1 MKGGRSQR
9 QLARLKAW
17 PTAND
22 LGTKRQEEHRTYE
35 RIPPARLIFRQTI
48 VRHPAAGRGDI
59 FGPRTQS
66 VAKTPSIFEMCTT
79 TIPES
84 INGPMVFAA
93 ELQIAG
99 NLVTD
104 IALPQ

>member
-1 MKGGRSQR
+1 VKLLHQFGVNSCHVFA
-9 QLARLKAW
+9 L
-17 PTAND
+17 T
-22 LGTKRQEEHRTYE
+22 
-35 RIPPARLIFRQTI
+35 
-48 VRHPAAGRGDI
+48 I
-59 FGPRTQS
+59 FGIHPLQKRS
-66 VAKTPSIFEMCTT
+66 SIFEMCTT

-93 ELQIAG
+93 ELQITG

>member
-35 RIPPARLIFRQTI
+35 RIPPAHLILRQTI
-48 VRHPAAGRGDI
+48 VRHPAAAAVTI
-59 FGPRTQS
+59 FGPRTRS
-66 VAKTPSIFEMCTT
+66 VAKTRID
-79 TIPES
+79 
-84 INGPMVFAA
+84 
-93 ELQIAG
+93 L
-99 NLVTD
+99 
-104 IALPQ
+104 